1 MPNHYQFQQF
11 VENLISLKNHYQAL
25 LAEHENK
32 VTHLREQMSHVNAL
46 LVEQLVE
53 NQHLIQSLVELRS
66 HYQALHEQQ
75 QQKAAQLREHL
86 AHVNALLADQVVWQ
100 SQHLVSIPAATLE
113 QQQQALKEAKEPQS
127 SESAHQTPEL
137 AVQLGIQA
145 QSEPLTSPF
154 PSSIVQQAEPETDAS
169 ASDQE
174 SEELRPSLV
183 STLKTPMLH
192 QYQHLTKTQAVE
204 KLLKDHEGSI
214 LHVDYII
221 RALYGELDADG
232 IKAEKPRMYDT
243 LSNGTEK
250 GLWDKVPGQ
259 ASCYTINLE
268 SVEPELVAKKS
279 AQQNTINF
287 RRQQQIRGKRSDEM
301 LPAYRHLNLTAAVET
316 VVQENPGQI
325 LTTDKVAREL
335 YGELD
340 GRALTK
346 AKDKIGKTLWGGA
359 KQGRWQRVP
368 GRLGCYTLDLNQ
380 VKS

>member
-1 MPNHYQFQQF
+1 MPSHQQFQQF

-25 LAEHENK
+25 LAEYENK

-53 NQHLIQSLVELRS
+53 NQHLIQGLIELRS

-75 QQKAAQLREHL
+75 QQKAVQIREHL

-100 SQHLVSIPAATLE
+100 SHQLVSIQAATLDQTK
-113 QQQQALKEAKEPQS
+113 QQVLKEAKEPPS
-127 SESAHQTPEL
+127 SESPQEIPQPIASSDTQVE
-137 AVQLGIQA
+137 
-145 QSEPLTSPF
+145 SEPQNF
-154 PSSIVQQAEPETDAS
+154 SSTTQQQEPEAV
-169 ASDQE
+169 SDSLKE
-174 SEELRPSLV
+174 SELRASSV
-183 STLKTPMLH
+183 STLKTRMLPE
-192 QYQHLTKTQAVE
+192 YQHLTKTQAVE
-204 KLLKDHEGSI
+204 KLLQEHEGSI

-221 RALYGELDADG
+221 RLLYGELDADA
-232 IKAEKPRMYDT
+232 IKGEKPRMYDT

-250 GLWDKVPGQ
+250 GLWEKVPGQ
-259 ASCYTINLE
+259 ASCYTIDLKL
-268 SVEPELVAKKS
+268 VEPEVEKKT
-279 AQQNTINF
+279 AGQNTINF
-287 RRQQQIRGKRSDEM
+287 RRQQHQRGKRLDEM
-301 LPAYRHLNLTAAVET
+301 LPHYQHLNLTAAVES

-335 YGELD
+335 FGELE

-368 GRLGCYTLDLNQ
+368 GRLGCYTLDLSK
-380 VKS
+380 VK